1 MSNVDCAVRCVDL
14 HLPMEELVRI
24 ILL

>member
-1 MSNVDCAVRCVDL
+1 MSNVDSAVRCVDL